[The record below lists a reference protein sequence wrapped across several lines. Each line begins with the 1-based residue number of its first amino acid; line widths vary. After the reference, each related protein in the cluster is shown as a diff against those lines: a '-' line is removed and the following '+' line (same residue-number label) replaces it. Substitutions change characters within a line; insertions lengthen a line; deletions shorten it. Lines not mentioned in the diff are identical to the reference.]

1 MSITSLKNPNPDCG
15 TGVVL
20 PHALAAGV
28 EMARTASGEGMG
40 PASGQRSK
48 GVYLLGVALECWG
61 EWENPRLSPRVL
73 TGRAI

>member
-1 MSITSLKNPNPDCG
+1 MSITSLKNANPECG

-28 EMARTASGEGMG
+28 EMAPAASGEGTG

-48 GVYLLGVALECWG
+48 GVYLLGIALECWG
-61 EWENPRLSPRVL
+61 EGENPRLSPRGL
-73 TGRAI
+73 TGRVI